1 MYIDYFSFLILAV
14 FNIQEFHRRFDPA
27 LTGGL
32 GPEWLRNVY
41 YLYLLELRAIA
52 KAGETLNSQHYG
64 DPETSEQVSQ
74 LILAVQEFKSSV
86 KDEQELFD
94 PQDLSKVEILS
105 QVPTWEKYYAVS
117 CCKWDLALRIRQI
130 WEAAFCKIANLGS
143 CPVKKPFGKVPNIFL
158 SIYLSICLEHND
170 DIMLYPV

>member
-1 MYIDYFSFLILAV
+1 MPD
-14 FNIQEFHRRFDPA
+14 
-27 LTGGL
+27 GL

-94 PQDLSKVEILS
+94 PQDLSKFEILF